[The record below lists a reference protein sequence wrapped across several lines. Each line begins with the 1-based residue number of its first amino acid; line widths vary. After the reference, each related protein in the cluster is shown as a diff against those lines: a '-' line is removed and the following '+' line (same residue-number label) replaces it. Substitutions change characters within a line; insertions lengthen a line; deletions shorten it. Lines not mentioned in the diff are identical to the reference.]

1 MLSQKIAA
9 LFALMVFAS
18 QGVMGRP
25 APINA
30 GVVGAR
36 QGLGDGIKSSRS
48 SLNGVD
54 TGLLGTTPGDRTG
67 EGLLGTGIGAPQGL
81 GGTELLGES
90 LLSGTP
96 GGVV

>member
-36 QGLGDGIKSSRS
+36 QGLGDGVKSSRS
-48 SLNGVD
+48 LRDSLKGDAVAAGAPRP
-54 TGLLGTTPGDRTG
+54 GLLGNY
-67 EGLLGTGIGAPQGL
+67 GLLGTGL
-81 GGTELLGES
+81 GGPYGLLNTGLLGD
-90 LLSGTP
+90 
-96 GGVV
+96 GVS